1 MDGFVSNECGRFLF
15 FDDTIAAAAAIP
27 TGPDR
32 HKPLQRPLMIADPLL
47 RFSTSQTQ
55 THTRKKKKKQKKI
68 VQNKIKTKHAY
79 NNRTK

>member
-1 MDGFVSNECGRFLF
+1 MDGFVSNECGRFRF

-32 HKPLQRPLMIADPLL
+32 HKPLQRPLMIDDPLL

-55 THTRKKKKKQKKI
+55 THTRKKKKNSAK
-68 VQNKIKTKHAY
+68 QNKDKTCIIFMK
-79 NNRTK
+79 